1 MLLSWDGVAA
11 AVFFLAFLAALF
23 FGVPA
28 VQDWWSGMIDPG
40 SPKRQRLM
48 RHALRRHGISQHA
61 LGKPCVLSLTRH
73 ASGLADFT
81 QQEYR
86 STPEWAFNR
95 MAEPVAITVAMYKKG
110 TIRKDA
116 TDAVIA
122 ILRQHGVEPES

>member
-1 MLLSWDGVAA
+1 MLIRWDGVVAA
-11 AVFFLAFLAALF
+11 ALLLAVLAALF

-28 VQDWWSGMIDPG
+28 VRDWWSGMIDPG

-48 RHALRRHGISQHA
+48 RHALRRHGISPHA
-61 LGKPCVLSLTRH
+61 LGKPCVLALTRH

-86 STPEWAFNR
+86 STPEWAFNQV
-95 MAEPVAITVAMYKKG
+95 AEPVATTLALYKKG

-116 TDAVIA
+116 ADAVIE
-122 ILRQHGVEPES
+122 ILRRHGVEPES